1 MLPGV
6 YLAYKKNK
14 TAYYRAS
21 LTYHSKHISLGSYEL
36 EATAHQAYL
45 QALDILSDLRIP
57 MASLDT
63 DHGPLLFE
71 KKIALLNF
79 RDNQIY
85 FKNPIYLKQNY
96 FLYYISPHDE
106 LKFDAD
112 DLFYYSSHKIMR
124 RKGHLFVSDY
134 GMQVNILSRY
144 GIRNFAVA
152 GRDYRFVNGDSS
164 DFRYSN
170 LEIINPYY
178 GVIPMMRHNI
188 VQFKAQ
194 IHIIGNHV
202 IGLYST
208 LEEAAVAYNKAVD
221 AARHYGIEKNYF
233 TNYIQELSPQEYA
246 QLYARL
252 SISSKLLTYLKGQ
265 APIRSKP

>member
-6 YLAYKKNK
+6 FIAYKKNK
-14 TAYYRAS
+14 TAYFRAS
-21 LTYHSKHISLGSYEL
+21 ITYRNKHISLGSYDL
-36 EATAHQAYL
+36 EITAHQAYL
-45 QALDILSDLRIP
+45 QALDILSNTSVTL
-57 MASLDT
+57 ANLDT
-63 DHGPLLFE
+63 DPGPLLFE
-71 KKIALLNF
+71 KKVTLLNF
-79 RDNQIY
+79 RDNHIY

-152 GRDYRFVNGDSS
+152 GRDYRFVNGDPS

-178 GVIPMMRHNI
+178 GVTRIIRQNT
-188 VQFKAQ
+188 VLFKAQ
-194 IHIIGNHV
+194 IHIIGSHV
-202 IGLYST
+202 IGIYST
-208 LEEAAVAYNKAVD
+208 QEEAAVAYNKAVD
-221 AARHYGIEKNYF
+221 TARHYGIQKNYF
-233 TNYIQELSPQEYA
+233 TNYIQELSAQEYA
-246 QLYARL
+246 KLYARL
-252 SISSKLLTYLKGQ
+252 SISSKLITYLKTL
-265 APIRSKP
+265 APQP

>member
-21 LTYHSKHISLGSYEL
+21 ITYRNKHISLGSYEL
-36 EATAHQAYL
+36 ETTAHQAYL
-45 QALDILSDLRIP
+45 QALDILSGAGITL
-57 MASLDT
+57 SGLDT
-63 DHGPLLFE
+63 ESGPLLFE

-79 RDNQIY
+79 RNNHIY

-96 FLYYISPHDE
+96 FLYFISPHDE

-124 RKGHLFVSDY
+124 RKGHLFVCDY

-152 GRDYRFVNGDSS
+152 GRDYRFVNGDPS

-170 LEIINPYY
+170 LEVINPYY
-178 GVIPMMRHNI
+178 GVMRILRQNT

-194 IHIIGNHV
+194 IHIAGNHV
-202 IGLYST
+202 IGLYPT
-208 LEEAAVAYNKAVD
+208 QEEAAVAYNKAVD
-221 AARHYGIEKNYF
+221 TARYYGIQKNYF

-246 QLYARL
+246 RLYAKS
-252 SISSKLLTYLKGQ
+252 SISAKLIAYLKDQ
-265 APIRSKP
+265 AH